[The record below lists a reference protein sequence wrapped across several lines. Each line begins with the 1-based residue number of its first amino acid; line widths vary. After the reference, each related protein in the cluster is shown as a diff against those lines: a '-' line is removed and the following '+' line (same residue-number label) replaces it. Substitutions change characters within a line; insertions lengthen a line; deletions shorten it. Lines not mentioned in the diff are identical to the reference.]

1 VLHNYSI
8 NPKVVDCVNYNFN
21 QNICENLTC
30 LGQEKIEEDVFFE
43 ATNEEEFEIEI
54 ETEVANDL
62 KVGDILQFDFEI
74 IRLATN
80 NFSDANIL
88 GEGGF
93 GIVYKVKILIIYPF
107 F

>member
-1 VLHNYSI
+1 
-8 NPKVVDCVNYNFN
+8 
-21 QNICENLTC
+21 LTC
-30 LGQEKIEEDVFFE
+30 IGQEKYEEEVFFE

-93 GIVYKVKILIIYPF
+93 GIVYKVKILWVNRSLLHIK
-107 F
+107 

>member
-1 VLHNYSI
+1 
-8 NPKVVDCVNYNFN
+8 
-21 QNICENLTC
+21 LTC
-30 LGQEKIEEDVFFE
+30 LGQEKYEEEVFFE

-54 ETEVANDL
+54 EVANDL

-74 IRLATN
+74 IKLATN

>member
-1 VLHNYSI
+1 
-8 NPKVVDCVNYNFN
+8 
-21 QNICENLTC
+21 LTC
-30 LGQEKIEEDVFFE
+30 LGQEKYEEEVFFE
-43 ATNEEEFEIEI
+43 ATNEEFEI

-93 GIVYKVKILIIYPF
+93 GIVYKVKILWVNRSLLHIK
-107 F
+107 